1 MQLVKKET
9 PATVSYIAAGG
20 DNLLARESVE
30 IKINQDTKLEAE
42 VPDGKLWRVSV
53 TVRIQEFD
61 EDHEFDV

>member
-1 MQLVKKET
+1 MELVRTEA
-9 PATVSYIAAGG
+9 PAKVSYVATGG
-20 DNLLARESVE
+20 DDLLARESVE

-42 VPDGKLWRVSV
+42 VPEGKLWRVSV

>member
-1 MQLVKKET
+1 MELVRKET
-9 PATVSYIAAGG
+9 PTKVSYVATGG
-20 DNLLARESVE
+20 DDLLARESVE

-42 VPDGKLWRVSV
+42 VPEGKLWRVSV